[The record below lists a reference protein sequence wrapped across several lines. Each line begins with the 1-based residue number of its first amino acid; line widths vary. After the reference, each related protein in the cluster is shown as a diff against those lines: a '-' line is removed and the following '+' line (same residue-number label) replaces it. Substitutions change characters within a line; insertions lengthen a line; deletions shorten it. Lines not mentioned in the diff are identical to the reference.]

1 MYAGH
6 RGSYPGGPTGVFA
19 RRSRSPQSSML
30 QVEFSQLSDTGR
42 RREHNEDYIGHVVP
56 ETPELARS
64 RGWLFALADGVGG
77 QDRGEVRS
85 RTAVES
91 LLEGFRQSPPGE
103 LHTAVLP
110 RLVQNANIHVH
121 EAGMASGRGGI
132 TIATTLVACGLRF
145 DRATVAHVGDSRC

>member
-6 RGSYPGGPTGVFA
+6 RGSYPGAPTGVFA

-42 RREHNEDYIGHVVP
+42 RREQNEDYIGHVVP

-77 QDRGEVRS
+77 QDRGEVAS

-91 LLEGFRQSPPGE
+91 LLAGFLDADPGDLPTSLFPP
-103 LHTAVLP
+103 L
-110 RLVQNANIHVH
+110 IH
-121 EAGMASGRGGI
+121 A
-132 TIATTLVACGLRF
+132 ATTHFHDAPLRP
-145 DRATVAHVGDSRC
+145 RT

>member
-19 RRSRSPQSSML
+19 RRGRSPQSSML

-77 QDRGEVRS
+77 QDRGEVAS
-85 RTAVES
+85 PTALES
-91 LLEGFRQSPPGE
+91 LLARFLHAHPGGLQPP
-103 LHTAVLP
+103 LLP
-110 RLVQNANIHVH
+110 RRMQA
-121 EAGMASGRGGI
+121 
-132 TIATTLVACGLRF
+132 
-145 DRATVAHVGDSRC
+145 AHTH

>member
-1 MYAGH
+1 
-6 RGSYPGGPTGVFA
+6 
-19 RRSRSPQSSML
+19 ML

-77 QDRGEVRS
+77 QDRGEGAS

-91 LLEGFRQSPPGE
+91 LLAGFLDADPGE
-103 LHTAVLP
+103 LQTALLP
-110 RLVQNANIHVH
+110 RLVQARKTQVQEAALEPGANLV
-121 EAGMASGRGGI
+121 
-132 TIATTLVACGLRF
+132 TIATTTA
-145 DRATVAHVGDSRC
+145 

>member
-1 MYAGH
+1 MYAGN

-77 QDRGEVRS
+77 QGRGGGAP
-85 RTAVES
+85 RTAVGRRLGR
-91 LLEGFRQSPPGE
+91 LLAAGPGGQP
-103 LHTAVLP
+103 T
-110 RLVQNANIHVH
+110 RL
-121 EAGMASGRGGI
+121 
-132 TIATTLVACGLRF
+132 L
-145 DRATVAHVGDSRC
+145 